1 MFNEKGDLS
10 YERLRWARNR
20 PAQNWVQFGGI
31 QFNAESATSFIYG
44 AASGLQYDGMNVDA
58 DPAKAAVAAANAV
71 ASNCFYSAYGL
82 MDTFDLLIHDATHM
96 FLAGNFNWFNTV
108 MYDPFHLTGDLS
120 VVYS

>member
-1 MFNEKGDLS
+1 MFDEKGDLS
-10 YERLRWARNR
+10 HERLRWARNR

-44 AASGLQYDGMNVDA
+44 AASGLQYDGMTVNE
-58 DPAKAAVAAANAV
+58 DPAKAAVAAATSV

-82 MDTFDLLIHDATHM
+82 MDTFDLLIYDATNM
-96 FLAGNFNWFNTV
+96 FASGNFNWFNTIA
-108 MYDPFHLTGDLS
+108 YDPFHLTGDLS

>member
-1 MFNEKGDLS
+1 MFDEDGHMS

-31 QFNAESATSFIYG
+31 QFNAESATSFFYG
-44 AASGLQYDGMNVDA
+44 AASGLQYDGMSQVE
-58 DPAKAAVAAANAV
+58 DPAKAAVAAATAV

-82 MDTFDLLIHDATHM
+82 MDTFDLLIHDATNM
-96 FLAGNFNWFNTV
+96 FAAGNFNWFNAAL
-108 MYDPFHLTGDLS
+108 YDPFHLTGDLS

>member
-44 AASGLQYDGMNVDA
+44 AASGLQYTGMNVDA

-82 MDTFDLLIHDATHM
+82 MDTFDLLIHDATNM
-96 FLAGNFNWFNTV
+96 FAAGNFNWFNTV

-120 VVYS
+120 GVYS

>member
-1 MFNEKGDLS
+1 MFDEKGDLS
-10 YERLRWARNR
+10 HERLRWARNR

-44 AASGLQYDGMNVDA
+44 SASGLQYDGMTVNV
-58 DPAKAAVAAANAV
+58 DPAKAAVAAATAV

-82 MDTFDLLIHDATHM
+82 MDTFDLLIYDATNM
-96 FLAGNFNWFNTV
+96 FASGNFNWFNTV

>member
-1 MFNEKGDLS
+1 MFDEKGDLS
-10 YERLRWARNR
+10 HERLRWARNR

-44 AASGLQYDGMNVDA
+44 AASGLQYDGMTVNE
-58 DPAKAAVAAANAV
+58 DPAKAAQAAATAV

-82 MDTFDLLIHDATHM
+82 MDTFDLLIYDATNM
-96 FLAGNFNWFNTV
+96 FASGNFNWFNTLA
-108 MYDPFHLTGDLS
+108 YDPFHLTGDLS

>member
-1 MFNEKGDLS
+1 MFDEKGDLS
-10 YERLRWARNR
+10 HERLRWARNR

-44 AASGLQYDGMNVDA
+44 AASGLQYDGMTVNE
-58 DPAKAAVAAANAV
+58 DPAKAAVAAATAV

-82 MDTFDLLIHDATHM
+82 MDTFDLLIYDATNI
-96 FLAGNFNWFNTV
+96 FSSGNFNWFNTLA
-108 MYDPFHLTGDLS
+108 YDPFHLTGDLS

>member
-1 MFNEKGDLS
+1 MFDEKGDLS
-10 YERLRWARNR
+10 HERLRWARNR

-44 AASGLQYDGMNVDA
+44 AASGLQYDGMTVNE
-58 DPAKAAVAAANAV
+58 DPAKAAVAAATAV

-82 MDTFDLLIHDATHM
+82 MDTFDLLIYDATNM
-96 FLAGNFNWFNTV
+96 LSSGNFNWFNTIA
-108 MYDPFHLTGDLS
+108 YDPFHLTGDLS

>member
-10 YERLRWARNR
+10 HERLRWARNR

-44 AASGLQYDGMNVDA
+44 AASGLQYDGMTVNE
-58 DPAKAAVAAANAV
+58 DPAKAAVAAATAV

-82 MDTFDLLIHDATHM
+82 MDTFDLLIYDATNM
-96 FLAGNFNWFNTV
+96 LSSGNFNWFNTLA
-108 MYDPFHLTGDLS
+108 YDPFHLTGDLS